1 MSYYSLSRSPALLI
15 DSFPKT
21 PLICNLV
28 FRLQLNH
35 LVPYFFFL
43 EINTE
48 VVVSPLCSI
57 TRGGIQKV
65 NYRFIS
71 NFVRS
76 LAQRL
81 SLIFAV
87 LIKTT
92 ERPFTKVGVPLHIKA
107 TF

>member
-21 PLICNLV
+21 RLICNLV

-35 LVPYFFFL
+35 LVPYFFL
-43 EINTE
+43 EINSE
-48 VVVSPLCSI
+48 VVVSPLCNI

-71 NFVRS
+71 NVVRS

-81 SLIFAV
+81 SLIFEV

-92 ERPFTKVGVPLHIKA
+92 ERPFTNVGVPLHIKA
-107 TF
+107 TT